1 MEKGG
6 KQMDYEQVVTLVQT
20 VGFPIVM
27 CGALFWYMI
36 TQRTAHKVEV
46 EKMTDALN
54 NNTVVLQK
62 LASIIEGKNN
72 VGD

>member
-1 MEKGG
+1 
-6 KQMDYEQVVTLVQT
+6 MDYEHIVTLVQT

-36 TQRTAHKVEV
+36 TQRTAHKSEV

-54 NNTVVLQK
+54 NNTIVLQK

-72 VGD
+72 VGN